1 MDSNELLWTLG
12 GLALAVVIGIGMMQ
26 WSQQRDRKRHQ
37 EIRQAVMRMGL
48 MPRDQ
53 GTAPDLAP
61 FALSRL
67 GDRGAVSW
75 PGVSFAV
82 DGGQVTICEYIAVRQ
97 VERRDLENYRSEDR
111 FYRQNR
117 SEDRFYRQ
125 TVLLFKAEY
134 LRAPAFYLRPAGI
147 GDKIKQLFHQTAIDF
162 PHHPDFAQAY
172 LLRGNDESQI
182 RQFFTDQK
190 LNMLTRYRGWYVEGN
205 GQRLICY
212 RLGELAAGATAHQ
225 FVQEALAIARGLSQ
239 W

>member
-26 WSQQRDRKRHQ
+26 WSQQRDRKRRQ
-37 EIRQAVMRMGL
+37 EIRQAVMHMGFV
-48 MPRDQ
+48 PRDRAA
-53 GTAPDLAP
+53 APDLAP
-61 FALSRL
+61 FALSRI

-82 DGGQVTICEYIAVRQ
+82 DGGQATICEYTAVRQ
-97 VERRDLENYRSEDR
+97 VEQRDPDDY
-111 FYRQNR
+111 R

-125 TVLLFKAEY
+125 TVLLFEAEY
-134 LRAPAFYLRPAGI
+134 LRAPAFYVRPEGI
-147 GDKIKQLFHQTAIDF
+147 GDKIKQLFLQTDIDF
-162 PHHPDFAQAY
+162 PHHPDFSQAY
-172 LLRGNDESQI
+172 LLRGNDEYQV

-190 LNMLTRYRGWYVEGN
+190 LNVLAHHRGWYVEGN

-212 RLGELAAGATAHQ
+212 RIGELAAGAKAQQ

-239 W
+239 L